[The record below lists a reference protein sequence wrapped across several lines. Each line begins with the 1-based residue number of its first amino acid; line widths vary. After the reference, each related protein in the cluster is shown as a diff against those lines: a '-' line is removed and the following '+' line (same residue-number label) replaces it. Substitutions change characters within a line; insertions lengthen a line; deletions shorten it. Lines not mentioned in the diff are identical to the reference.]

1 MTITF
6 KRAVFALVCFC
17 SYKVSLGAVKVVM
30 LILVAEFIVCCVLM
44 LYISVSDAGTFCSLA
59 ELNQY
64 YKAEDKVSCTTTQ
77 HSVSDE
83 PKPGT
88 TRSKV

>member
-30 LILVAEFIVCCVLM
+30 LILVAEFIVCLFCV
-44 LYISVSDAGTFCSLA
+44 DALHLS
-59 ELNQY
+59 Q
-64 YKAEDKVSCTTTQ
+64 
-77 HSVSDE
+77 
-83 PKPGT
+83 
-88 TRSKV
+88 